1 MARISIMEAL
11 RRVLAASKQ
20 YTDDNSIILDNDE
33 LIFDGFESE
42 AFPDLETEEKTIVA
56 AINEINYIVSG
67 KQDKEE
73 IDEQELI
80 ASLKQILEMD
90 KEK

>member
-42 AFPDLETEEKTIVA
+42 SFPDLETEEKTIIA
-56 AINEINYIVSG
+56 AINEINYIVSN
-67 KQDKEE
+67 KQDKDE

-80 ASLKQILEMD
+80 ASLKNILEMD

>member
-11 RRVLAASKQ
+11 SRILTASKQ

-33 LIFDGFESE
+33 LIFEGFESE
-42 AFPDLETEEKTIVA
+42 AFPDLETEEKTIIA
-56 AINEINYIVSG
+56 AINEINYIVNG

-73 IDEQELI
+73 IDEQELVT
-80 ASLKQILEMD
+80 LLENILEMD
-90 KEK
+90 KEN

>member
-42 AFPDLETEEKTIVA
+42 AFPDLETEEKTIIA
-56 AINEINYIVSG
+56 AINEINYIVSN

-73 IDEQELI
+73 INEQELI
-80 ASLKQILEMD
+80 ALLENILEVD